1 MTSEQAPRDQ
11 AQNQVRDQ
19 VTERNLFLR
28 SLADLPEVLRRLW
41 VEYRRQG
48 AVAASQY
55 ALDHMTRL
63 VTGAPPRYF
72 SRVLPQLYL
81 GGQYSAQ
88 GWRRLQKRGITAV
101 VNLRDEFDD
110 AQAQI
115 APPAYL
121 YLPTV
126 DNTPPDIE
134 DVRLGIRFIQEEI
147 ATGGRV
153 YVHCMLG
160 VGRSATL
167 VAAYLVHQ
175 GKTPAEAW
183 RMIRRARPFIQPT
196 LGQMAVVEEYARAG
210 RETIPAF
217 PIV

>member
-1 MTSEQAPRDQ
+1 MASEQTPL
-11 AQNQVRDQ
+11 AQV
-19 VTERNLFLR
+19 VERNLFLR
-28 SLADLPEVLRRLW
+28 TLADLPEVLRRLW
-41 VEYRRQG
+41 EEYRRQG
-48 AVAASQY
+48 ALAASQY

-63 VTGAPPRYF
+63 ATGAPPRYY
-72 SRVLPQLYL
+72 SRVMPQLYV
-81 GGQYSAQ
+81 GGQYSAK
-88 GWRRLQKRGITAV
+88 GWARLQKRGITAV

-110 AQAQI
+110 AQAGI

-121 YLPTV
+121 YLPTI
-126 DNTPPDIE
+126 DNTPPSID
-134 DVRLGIRFIQEEI
+134 DLCRGIRFIQEEI
-147 ATGGRV
+147 ARGGRV

-183 RMIRRARPFIQPT
+183 RTIRRARPFVQPT
-196 LGQMAVVEEYARAG
+196 PGQMAVIEEFG
-210 RETIPAF
+210 RTRPECTPSF

>member
-1 MTSEQAPRDQ
+1 MASEQTPL
-11 AQNQVRDQ
+11 AQVA
-19 VTERNLFLR
+19 ERNLFLR
-28 SLADLPEVLRRLW
+28 TLADLPEVLRRLW
-41 VEYRRQG
+41 EEYRRQG
-48 AVAASQY
+48 ALAASQY

-63 VTGAPPRYF
+63 ATGAPPRYY
-72 SRVLPQLYL
+72 SRVMPQLYV
-81 GGQYSAQ
+81 GGQYSAK
-88 GWRRLQKRGITAV
+88 GWARLQKRGITAV

-110 AQAQI
+110 AQAGI

-121 YLPTV
+121 YLPTI
-126 DNTPPDIE
+126 DNTPPSID
-134 DVRLGIRFIQEEI
+134 DLCRGIRFIQEEI
-147 ATGGRV
+147 ARGGRV

-183 RMIRRARPFIQPT
+183 RTIRRTRPFVQPT
-196 LGQMAVVEEYARAG
+196 PGQMAVIEEFG
-210 RETIPAF
+210 RTRPECTPSF